1 VAKKTLRIGV
11 LVGGR
16 SSERDVSFASG
27 YQVVQSL
34 RTLGHDVWTVDTAQ
48 GGLTLAEEQQ
58 RLTSKVGATPSAAD
72 FALANEF
79 YWCQEGIRRN
89 LDLWFNALHGGAGED
104 GRIQGLLSMTGI
116 PYTGSGV
123 LASALAMDKDMT
135 KHILRTVGVST
146 PSWCMA
152 PLSAEMVSSQL
163 GWPVVVKPSKQ
174 GSTVGLSVVR
184 HPDQL
189 QEAIIQAGT
198 FDDEVMVEQFIPG
211 RELTCPVLGDQALI
225 VGEIIL
231 QRSEIFD
238 YEAKYQ
244 AGAVEEVF
252 PAKIP
257 DELAENVQR
266 AALTAHR
273 ALKCQGASRSD
284 FRLDELGKLWCLE
297 VNTQPGLTAMSLLPQ
312 SAEQAG
318 ISFDDLIQT
327 LCDLALQSK
336 T

>member
-1 VAKKTLRIGV
+1 MVKDKLRIGV

-16 SSERDVSFASG
+16 SSERAVSFSSG
-27 YQVVQSL
+27 HQVVQSL
-34 RTLGHDVWTVDTAQ
+34 RALGHDVWTVDTAQ
-48 GGLTLAEEQQ
+48 GGLTLEEEQRQ
-58 RLTSKVGATPSAAD
+58 LISKVGMTPVLSG

-79 YWCQEGIRRN
+79 SWCQEGIRRN

-123 LASALAMDKDMT
+123 LASALAMDKDIT
-135 KHILRTVGVST
+135 KRILRSAGVAT
-146 PSWCMA
+146 PAWCMA
-152 PLSAEMVSSQL
+152 PLSVETIATQL

-184 HPDQL
+184 RPDQL
-189 QEAIIQAGT
+189 QEAIDLAST

-211 RELTCPVLGDQALI
+211 RELTCPVLGDRVLT

-231 QRSEIFD
+231 KRGEIFD

-252 PAKIP
+252 PAQISE
-257 DELAENVQR
+257 ELAREVQL

-284 FRLDELGKLWCLE
+284 FRLDTAGQLWCLE

-312 SAEQAG
+312 SAAQEG
-318 ISFDDLIQT
+318 IIFDELIQT
-327 LCDLALQSK
+327 LCDLALGRR
-336 T
+336 